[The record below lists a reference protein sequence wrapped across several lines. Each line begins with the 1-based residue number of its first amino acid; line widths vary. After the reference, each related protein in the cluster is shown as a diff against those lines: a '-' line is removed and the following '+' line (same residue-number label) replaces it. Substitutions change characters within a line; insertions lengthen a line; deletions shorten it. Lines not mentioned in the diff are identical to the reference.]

1 MINEQV
7 RYCTVGKE
15 KQFFL
20 YKGKA
25 QPFKA
30 GAKTVLE
37 MFKKKNAQFLPEEK
51 VYCVTER
58 ISLGAQSA
66 LGLDTILSSN
76 FSALLTKL
84 KYVEIVVEKCLN
96 MLWQFDK
103 KN

>member
-1 MINEQV
+1 MYSWQKKNNV
-7 RYCTVGKE
+7 
-15 KQFFL
+15 L

-51 VYCVTER
+51 VNCVTER

-84 KYVEIVVEKCLN
+84 KYVEIVIEKCLN
-96 MLWQFDK
+96 MLWHFSRKYLQINVF
-103 KN
+103 